1 MADDVYRLMQ
11 QLQRP
16 DVGSIQPVTDPRTQR
31 VESIANMLQVLGLA
45 RTPRDAFRMA
55 NKHENFKSTVGEF
68 LPGESYKLAQE
79 RGDKL
84 GQGLAMIDMIP
95 GAGLLT
101 GPAKLAKKALPTP
114 KVDTSYRM
122 QHQAR
127 GREWDDAIQLD
138 DLTKDISGNRAGY
151 PDDFYSPK
159 GQRIYAPGKRFAD
172 DEYGIANTE
181 SYNAI
186 LKAKN
191 NPEAEITIYRAV
203 PKGIK
208 NMNEGDFVTLS
219 PKYAELHASSGYGQ
233 RGDEA
238 GEVIAKKVKV
248 KDLIWDATDVN
259 EFGYFP
265 IKD

>member
-1 MADDVYRLMQ
+1 MAVPT
-11 QLQRP
+11 RP
-16 DVGSIQPVTDPRTQR
+16 
-31 VESIANMLQVLGLA
+31 LGLLQDIDPKTLA
-45 RTPRDAFRMA
+45 WYGGLFAPGSGVADA
-55 NKHENFKSTVGEF
+55 SGVYPS
-68 LPGESYKLAQE
+68 L
-79 RGDKL
+79 D
-84 GQGLAMIDMIP
+84 GQGFHPSLKENISKKQYLDALFQSMGIVGD
-95 GAGLLT
+95 AVYAAT
-101 GPAKLAKKALPTP
+101 GPIGGTTLGAALKAPGKIQKTIKALPTP

-127 GREWDDAIQLD
+127 GREFDDSIQLD

-159 GQRIYAPGKRFAD
+159 GQKIYAPGKRLAD

-186 LKAKN
+186 LKSKN

-203 PKGIK
+203 PKGI
-208 NMNEGDFVTLS
+208 NNINEGDFVTLS
-219 PKYAELHASSGYGQ
+219 PKYAELLAESGYGL
-233 RGDEA
+233 RGDES
-238 GEVIAKKVKV
+238 GEVISQTVKV

-265 IKD
+265 IKE